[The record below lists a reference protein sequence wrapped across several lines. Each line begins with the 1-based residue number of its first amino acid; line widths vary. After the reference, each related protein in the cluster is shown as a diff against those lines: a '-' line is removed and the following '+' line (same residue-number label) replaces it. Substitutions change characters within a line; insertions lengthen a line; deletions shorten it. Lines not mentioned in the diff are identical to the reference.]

1 MEKLLKEA
9 VREFLLENTPMDE
22 IIEEYGM
29 EVAQEL
35 GGFLTEAFEHLDMIY
50 KINN

>member
-1 MEKLLKEA
+1 MNETVKEA
-9 VREFLLENTPMDE
+9 VREFLLENIPMDE

-35 GGFLTEAFEHLDMIY
+35 GGFLTEAFEYLNKIY
-50 KINN
+50 QIQ

>member
-1 MEKLLKEA
+1 MNETLKEA

-35 GGFLTEAFEHLDMIY
+35 AGFLAEAFEHLDNIY
-50 KINN
+50 QIQ